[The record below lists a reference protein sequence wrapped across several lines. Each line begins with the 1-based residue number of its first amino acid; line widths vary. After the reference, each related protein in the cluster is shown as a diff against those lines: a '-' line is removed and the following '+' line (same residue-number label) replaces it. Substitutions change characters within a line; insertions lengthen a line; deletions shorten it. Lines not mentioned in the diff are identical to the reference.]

1 MRAHL
6 LNEMPD
12 VVVNVV
18 DASNLERNLLL
29 TTQLIDMN
37 LKVVIALNMY
47 DELERSG
54 DTLNYRDLGR
64 MIGIPIIPTV
74 ANRKEGIDA
83 LFKTVIDVFEDNEP
97 VVRHIHINYGA
108 DIEQSIRT
116 LQAKIWENKDLVARY
131 SSRYLAIRLLGD
143 D

>member
-47 DELERSG
+47 D
-54 DTLNYRDLGR
+54 
-64 MIGIPIIPTV
+64 
-74 ANRKEGIDA
+74 
-83 LFKTVIDVFEDNEP
+83 
-97 VVRHIHINYGA
+97 
-108 DIEQSIRT
+108 
-116 LQAKIWENKDLVARY
+116 
-131 SSRYLAIRLLGD
+131 
-143 D
+143 